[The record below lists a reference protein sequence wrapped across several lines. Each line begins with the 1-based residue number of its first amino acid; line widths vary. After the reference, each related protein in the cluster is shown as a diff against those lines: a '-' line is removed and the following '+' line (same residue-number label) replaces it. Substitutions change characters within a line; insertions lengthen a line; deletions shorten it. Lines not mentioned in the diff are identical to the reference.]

1 MQSLQEGILILKK
14 EIAMA
19 LSMCLLVE
27 SVPLACYAENA
38 TTSTNSI
45 SSDKDIEDND
55 ILDIASITAASPK
68 TVNDVL
74 AQRKFSSSKGHG
86 FAAERGNDL
95 ADKIRGKNTRVVGD
109 NNIKNGPDRLIVNRD
124 GTPTFIQDKYYGDI
138 TQGINACFDGE
149 TGMFRYV
156 DGDGNPMLIEVPSDQ
171 YADAID
177 LMKTKISEGKIPG
190 VTDSEEANTL
200 VKKGALSYKQA
211 VNLSKAGTLQSLKYD
226 AINGTVTATSA
237 FGISTLLNYI
247 ARSEAEVQ
255 SLEQQK
261 KASMQKIFSQE
272 VRFKCEDGTEYPD
285 WEEKKIGELTSQLIT
300 RNKENTSYP
309 VYSVNNIKGFIPQL
323 DQFKD
328 REVASSDKTNYK
340 IVEYHHFAYNPSR
353 INVGSIAYL
362 NERKTVIVSPLYV
375 VFECTG
381 IIPEYLNLYVRTKDF
396 HNQRK
401 TNTVGSVRDSL
412 TYEGFSEITMFVPC
426 LEEQQKISDFL
437 STYDEAISYAKQEL
451 EKWKELKRGLL
462 QQMFI

>member
-1 MQSLQEGILILKK
+1 MLVPKLRFKRDDGTEYPEWSLLEFGSFCQAIDIRTSDTEKYPLYSLTIEEGVTPKTDRYIRDYLIKK
-14 EIAMA
+14 EGDSYKI
-19 LSMCLLVE
+19 
-27 SVPLACYAENA
+27 VP
-38 TTSTNSI
+38 NS
-45 SSDKDIEDND
+45 
-55 ILDIASITAASPK
+55 AF
-68 TVNDVL
+68 V
-74 AQRKFSSSKGHG
+74 
-86 FAAERGNDL
+86 
-95 ADKIRGKNTRVVGD
+95 
-109 NNIKNGPDRLIVNRD
+109 
-124 GTPTFIQDKYYGDI
+124 Y
-138 TQGINACFDGE
+138 
-149 TGMFRYV
+149 
-156 DGDGNPMLIEVPSDQ
+156 NPMNLRFGALKANHSGLTVCVSGYYDVFAMGQPNTLYFWENYLTTPKMLNYYDRISTGSLIEKKRVYYSEFLKIKKSLPCIEEQ
-171 YADAID
+171 QKIADF
-177 LMKTKISEGKIPG
+177 
-190 VTDSEEANTL
+190 
-200 VKKGALSYKQA
+200 LSA
-211 VNLSKAGTLQSLKYD
+211 VD
-226 AINGTVTATSA
+226 EV
-237 FGISTLLNYI
+237 I

-272 VRFKCEDGTEYPD
+272 VRFKREDGTEYPD
-285 WEEKKIGELTSQLIT
+285 WEKKKIGELTSQLIT

-401 TNTVGSVRDSL
+401 ANTVGSVRDSL

-451 EKWKELKRGLL
+451 EKWKELKKGLL
-462 QQMFI
+462 QKMFI